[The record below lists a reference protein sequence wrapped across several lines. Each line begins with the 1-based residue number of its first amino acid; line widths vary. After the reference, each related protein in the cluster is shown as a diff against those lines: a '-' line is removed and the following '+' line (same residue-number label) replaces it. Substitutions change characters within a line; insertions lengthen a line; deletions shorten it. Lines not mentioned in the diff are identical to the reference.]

1 MKKLTT
7 EFILNHIDEQFLI
20 GVNSL
25 YWMGTSK
32 SSMTNVL
39 DYGEY
44 PLFSE
49 QFYKCYG
56 SFSYINPEIA
66 LNDIRDE
73 KCSIQSIDDCILWKD
88 FVMDVI
94 GFFHSIHCTSELKA
108 LIKEKFFDH
117 YEYISMADDSEP
129 EAIANKLFN
138 DYNDD
143 KMLIFFQ
150 FRDYL
155 WKWKP

>member
-7 EFILNHIDEQFLI
+7 EFIKNHIDEHFLI
-20 GVNSL
+20 GINSL
-25 YWMGTSK
+25 YWMGTPK
-32 SSMTNVL
+32 SSIANVL

-56 SFSYINPEIA
+56 TFSPINPEIA
-66 LNDIRDE
+66 LNNIRDE
-73 KCSIQSIDDCILWKD
+73 KCSIQYIDESVLWKD
-88 FVMDVI
+88 FVKDVI
-94 GFFHSIHCTSELKA
+94 GFFHSNKCTYELKK
-108 LIKEKFFDH
+108 LIKESFFEH
-117 YEYISMADDSEP
+117 YEYISMADDSEQ
-129 EAIANKLFN
+129 EAMANEIFN